1 MATEYNHQFQFW
13 ILLMKT
19 VIVPQIEK
27 KTYFA
32 GGGICGNYLTRW
44 NCGTYRLSHWR
55 NMCRLSHQAA
65 CGTLCPKTA
74 ERSSSRTCRS
84 SSSSTPIIKYTHY
97 HHVLHYLHYHHCCQG
112 GITEYTITISAIL
125 GNAKMKGVTTKVW
138 WMRVIFIII
147 FMLSFYLIICQQL
160 SVGVST
166 PLSTTK
172 SNTSPFGLD
181 AKQ

>member
-1 MATEYNHQFQFW
+1 
-13 ILLMKT
+13 MKT
-19 VIVPQIEK
+19 AIVPQIGK
-27 KTYFA
+27 KNYFA
-32 GGGICGNYLTRW
+32 GSGICGDNLTRRDF
-44 NCGTYRLSHWR
+44 GIYRLSHWR

-84 SSSSTPIIKYTHY
+84 SSSSPHNISPTYY
-97 HHVLHYLHYHHCCQG
+97 YDVLHYLHYHHCCQG
-112 GITEYTITISAIL
+112 GITEYTITISAIV

-138 WMRVIFIII
+138 SMTMIFIMI

>member
-1 MATEYNHQFQFW
+1 MAT
-13 ILLMKT
+13 ISPGKT
-19 VIVPQIEK
+19 VAQYID
-27 KTYFA
+27 
-32 GGGICGNYLTRW
+32 YLTGE
-44 NCGTYRLSHWR
+44 NA
-55 NMCRLSHQAA
+55 CRLFRQAA

-84 SSSSTPIIKYTHY
+84 SSSSSFIISHTHY

-112 GITEYTITISAIL
+112 GITEYTITISAIV

-138 WMRVIFIII
+138 SMTMIFIMI

-160 SVGVST
+160 PLGIST
-166 PLSTTK
+166 SLSTTK

-181 AKQ
+181 AKQQVSP

>member
-1 MATEYNHQFQFW
+1 
-13 ILLMKT
+13 MKT
-19 VIVPQIEK
+19 AIVPKIGQNGTLQVAEYVATISPG
-27 KTYFA
+27 KTVAQY
-32 GGGICGNYLTRW
+32 IDYLTGE
-44 NCGTYRLSHWR
+44 NA
-55 NMCRLSHQAA
+55 CRLFRQAA

-112 GITEYTITISAIL
+112 GITEYTITISAIV

-138 WMRVIFIII
+138 SMTMIFIMI

-160 SVGVST
+160 SLGVST

-181 AKQ
+181 AKQQVSP

>member
-1 MATEYNHQFQFW
+1 MATISPGE
-13 ILLMKT
+13 T
-19 VIVPQIEK
+19 VAQYID
-27 KTYFA
+27 
-32 GGGICGNYLTRW
+32 YLTGE
-44 NCGTYRLSHWR
+44 NV
-55 NMCRLSHQAA
+55 CRQSHQAA

-84 SSSSTPIIKYTHY
+84 SSSSSPIIGHTHY

-112 GITEYTITISAIL
+112 GITEYTITISAIV

-138 WMRVIFIII
+138 SMRVIFIMI

-160 SVGVST
+160 FVGVST

-181 AKQ
+181 AKQQVAP